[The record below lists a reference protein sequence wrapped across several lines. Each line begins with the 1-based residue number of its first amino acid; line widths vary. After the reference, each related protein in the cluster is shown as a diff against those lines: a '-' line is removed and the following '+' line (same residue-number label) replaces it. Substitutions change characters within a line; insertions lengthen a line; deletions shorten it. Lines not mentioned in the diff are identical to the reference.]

1 MKYLSA
7 FLVTMVFAIA
17 GGASWAQPPAASA
30 EDKPVL
36 REAFTL
42 RLKLPDGKNYEENFT
57 RRIPYVYNNAAYMFA
72 GESFGLEA
80 RIAHGEIAGISY
92 RKHGAGADVELQFR
106 QFVTK
111 SGLPIMML
119 MIKNNLDKK
128 LYMTAEISTPGDPNR
143 YQTDIRPI
151 APGQADYET
160 WARPIIEL
168 KLFQL
173 RFNAQRSY

>member
-1 MKYLSA
+1 LS
-7 FLVTMVFAIA
+7 VFFAAMLLAIP
-17 GGASWAQPPAASA
+17 GSASLAQPPAAPVQ
-30 EDKPVL
+30 EKPVL
-36 REAFTL
+36 REPFTL
-42 RLKLPDGKNYEENFT
+42 HLRLTNGQHYEERFT
-57 RRIPYVYNNAAYMFA
+57 RRIPYVYNDAAYIFA
-72 GESFGLEA
+72 GESFGLKA

-92 RKHGAGADVELQFR
+92 RKHSAGADVELQFR

-119 MIKNNLDKK
+119 MIRNNLDKK
-128 LYMTAEISTPGDPNR
+128 LYMTAEITTPGDSNR

-168 KLFQL
+168 KLSQL
-173 RFNAQRSY
+173 RFNPQRSY